1 MHICGF
7 FRTFA
12 ADFEMYY
19 VYEKANLPHGC
30 YCHFSMSDY
39 DKIMES
45 IHGLIGVF
53 ISIFVDIVLLILC
66 GAFAVALI
74 FN

>member
-1 MHICGF
+1 
-7 FRTFA
+7 
-12 ADFEMYY
+12 
-19 VYEKANLPHGC
+19 
-30 YCHFSMSDY
+30 MSDY

-66 GAFAVALI
+66 GAFAVALL